1 MMIDTAKCGKLD
13 SPRSAAKICW
23 CSSPWLLSYTHFPG
37 NSVYIYIYICIY
49 IYVYIYI
56 YIYGKIEKNFN
67 SLKKEYFHAL
77 TISSVQEL
85 YKIIMEQKEEINN

>member
-1 MMIDTAKCGKLD
+1 M
-13 SPRSAAKICW
+13 
-23 CSSPWLLSYTHFPG
+23 
-37 NSVYIYIYICIY
+37 
-49 IYVYIYI
+49 YI

-85 YKIIMEQKEEINN
+85 YKIIMEQKEEINNWKSRLTALEIGNG